1 MDRQNITVVDKA
13 IAIFCKP
20 PKKGYVKTRL
30 AADTDEEFALRIYEI
45 LLRKILIQL
54 DAFNQMDK
62 TVDIYYYISDADRS
76 EFERFLSDNLLLS
89 RDKFLRVQNGSD
101 LGERIKKAFEELFSN
116 NYQKVIIIGS
126 DILGDLVYNIT
137 IAFEYL
143 KKSNY
148 VVGPSFDGGFYLIG
162 ANRSFDEELFNG
174 ITWSSNNVLNKLKDN
189 LHGKLYSYR
198 LLDTLLDVDR
208 YEDLI
213 KGIQMGILDKNL
225 LYRSK

>member
-13 IAIFCKP
+13 IALFCKP

-89 RDKFLRVQNGSD
+89 RDKFLRVQIGSD